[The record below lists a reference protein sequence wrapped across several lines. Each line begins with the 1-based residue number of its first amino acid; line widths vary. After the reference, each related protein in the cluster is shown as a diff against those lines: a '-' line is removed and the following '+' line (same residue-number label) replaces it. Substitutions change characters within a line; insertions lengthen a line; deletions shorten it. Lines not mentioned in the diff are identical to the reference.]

1 MDRLGK
7 NINLQIL
14 SVYKKPH
21 VSLKRRPEV
30 VFANETGIDAG
41 ALTKVYFSVGMA
53 ALAKEALTAGDGS
66 YPLFEGTEDHKLP
79 TPNPFL
85 QQCGIY
91 VAVGKFIAH
100 SILHG
105 GPGLHGLSPVFK
117 NYVISG
123 ETSGLTP
130 VPEDIP
136 DPELSALVMEV
147 QDE

>member
-41 ALTKVYFSVGMA
+41 ALTKDYFSVGMA

-66 YPLFEGTEDHKLP
+66 YPLFECTEDHKLP

-85 QQCGIY
+85 QQCGMY

-105 GPGLHGLSPVFK
+105 GQGLHGLSPVFK

-123 ETSGLTP
+123 ETSDLTP

>member
-1 MDRLGK
+1 M
-7 NINLQIL
+7 
-14 SVYKKPH
+14 
-21 VSLKRRPEV
+21 
-30 VFANETGIDAG
+30 
-41 ALTKVYFSVGMA
+41 
-53 ALAKEALTAGDGS
+53 
-66 YPLFEGTEDHKLP
+66 
-79 TPNPFL
+79 
-85 QQCGIY
+85 